1 MKPMF
6 SRFVVPEA
14 RRTSGRAQHQVRL
27 RLFGLPEAS
36 VNELLSGVEQAF
48 AGVTLGYRAHFP
60 EIEVKALAEADD
72 PEAAERLARAA
83 AQVVRERLGDCIFAE
98 GDVTLAEA
106 VGSLMRERGY
116 SFGTVESCTGGLV
129 AKLITDRSASD
140 YFVGGIVSY
149 ANRAKESLL
158 GVSPE
163 TLAEHGAV
171 SEQVARQMAEGGRR
185 ALGVDVAL
193 SLTGIAGPTGG
204 TPEKPVGLVHVAAAF
219 PDRTLST
226 VFVFERERDWV
237 RLYAAYRGLDLVR
250 RGLLNLPII
259 DDASW
264 GKGRS

>member
-1 MKPMF
+1 
-6 SRFVVPEA
+6 
-14 RRTSGRAQHQVRL
+14 
-27 RLFGLPEAS
+27 
-36 VNELLSGVEQAF
+36 
-48 AGVTLGYRAHFP
+48 
-60 EIEVKALAEADD
+60 
-72 PEAAERLARAA
+72 
-83 AQVVRERLGDCIFAE
+83 
-98 GDVTLAEA
+98 
-106 VGSLMRERGY
+106 
-116 SFGTVESCTGGLV
+116 
-129 AKLITDRSASD
+129 
-140 YFVGGIVSY
+140 VGGIVSY

-193 SLTGIAGPTGG
+193 SLTGIAGPTGD